1 MQCAAFGIAG
11 WVSGQRKILVCLRP
25 RGSDDLLLYS
35 FTNGEGF
42 DRLLEPSF
50 ASLELPITL
59 LEPSAASGECYFV
72 SLEPSDASRE
82 HSVTSGEVTLSGR
95 RLPER
100 Q

>member
-1 MQCAAFGIAG
+1 MQCTAFGIAG
-11 WVSGQRKILVCLRP
+11 WVSGQRKILICLRLRDP
-25 RGSDDLLLYS
+25 DDFLLYS
-35 FTNGEGF
+35 FTNREGF

-50 ASLELPITL
+50 ASSELSDTF
-59 LEPSAASGECYFV
+59 LEPSAASGECYFG
-72 SLEPSDASRE
+72 SLEPSDASGE